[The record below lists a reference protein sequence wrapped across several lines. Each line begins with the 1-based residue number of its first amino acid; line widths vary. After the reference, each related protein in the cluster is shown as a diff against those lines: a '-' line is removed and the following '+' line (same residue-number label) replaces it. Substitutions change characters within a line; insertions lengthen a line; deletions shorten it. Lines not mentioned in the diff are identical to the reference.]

1 MYSTAHNL
9 TSTPNQTDSSSSPP
23 IVDLG
28 INSAVVVG
36 AGLAGSLLAI
46 YLAQRGLTVQL
57 VERRGDMRVQ
67 ETERGR
73 SINLALSERG
83 ITALKGT
90 GILDQIMEIA
100 IPMKGR
106 MIHSGGEF
114 SRFFFCSHYAERFHS
129 QIMNSYFIQNSH
141 WY

>member
-1 MYSTAHNL
+1 MSNLSSTV
-9 TSTPNQTDSSSSPP
+9 TVDTPSPP

-28 INSAVVVG
+28 SNSAVVVG

-46 YLAQRGLTVQL
+46 YLAQRGLNVQL
-57 VERRGDMRVQ
+57 VERRGDMRIQ

-83 ITALKGT
+83 ITALRGA
-90 GILDQIMEIA
+90 GILDQIMTMA

-106 MIHSGGEF
+106 MIHSLGWF
-114 SRFFFCSHYAERFHS
+114 SFSVLIFLPLTYFTIVHQFC
-129 QIMNSYFIQNSH
+129 
-141 WY
+141 